1 MFASTTTPTTPRTEE
16 LFNRRQLAA
25 RHPHLLSEHR
35 IAWAVRNR
43 EKNGLTARGATFD
56 SPCGE
61 ILIHEPAF
69 LAWFLG
75 LKGPAKPRR
84 ARRAQSAGSAV

>member
-1 MFASTTTPTTPRTEE
+1 MPSATAQSLPPTSE
-16 LFNRRQLAA
+16 LFTSRQLAT

-35 IAWAVRNR
+35 LAWATRHR
-43 EKNGLTARGATFD
+43 QKNGLTANGAVFE

-69 LAWFLG
+69 LSWFLG
-75 LKGPAKPRR
+75 LSSRAKPRR
-84 ARRAQSAGSAV
+84 LRKAKATA